1 MVKVNDTALNI
12 DLWNGIRNS
21 RLEAVENLYR
31 TLYFDLFN
39 YGIHISGDVEITRD
53 AINDIFLEIWEKRTQ
68 LPEVSNVKSY
78 LFTYLR
84 RKVFGVIRLDGKKQ
98 LASRA
103 YSSAYPLHE
112 DSFEDHLVEK
122 QLLQEIKLKVSQ
134 ALEKLTDR
142 QKELVQLRYFESLT
156 VEDIAHKTGLSAKT
170 VYNTIYN
177 VLKVLSAEL
186 AVLLLLLSAQAGH

>member
-12 DLWNGIRNS
+12 DLWNGIRSS

-39 YGIHISGDVEITRD
+39 YGIHISGDTEITRD
-53 AINDIFLEIWEKRTQ
+53 AINDIFLEIWEKRTI

-84 RKVFGVIRLDGKKQ
+84 RKIFAVIRRAGKSQ
-98 LASRA
+98 VATRAFSAS
-103 YSSAYPLHE
+103 YPGHE
-112 DSFEDHLVEK
+112 DSFEEHLVEK
-122 QLLQEIKLKVSQ
+122 QLLHEVKLKVSL

-142 QKELVQLRYFESLT
+142 QKQLVQLRYFESLT
-156 VEDIAHKTGLSAKT
+156 VEDIARKTGLSAKT

-186 AVLLLLLSAQAGH
+186 AAFLLVLSV